1 MAEFLMALSEE
12 EATLLSRV
20 AIGFVV
26 CLGAII
32 GSFLNVCIYR
42 IPMNQSVSYPRS
54 HCFSCGKTIPWYHN
68 IPVLTWFILRGKCAN
83 CKAPISFRYPAI
95 EAITAVL
102 FLMVFQMWGNP
113 KLFGLNPLSIPEL
126 IPFFWLFVAST
137 VVDVMID
144 IDHRILLDRISL
156 GGTLL
161 TFVVA
166 GAFPALHGSNLWYE
180 GLLTSFCGALAG
192 FGIGFAIAFFGE
204 RIFLQDAFGFGDV
217 KWMML
222 FGAIFGWQGLLWIM
236 LMASLIGL
244 VMGCGVLIYNR
255 VKGLSD
261 EQAVAI
267 PFGPALGTAALV
279 WLFWSRAILKA
290 FLAMRDWVL
299 LHEQGFLW
307 VFVPVLLLMSGW
319 LIFRIR
325 MIRKY
330 NRELMEAEAS
340 ETEATLEPIADPTT
354 DQEQPHA

>member
-1 MAEFLMALSEE
+1 MADFLIGLSEE
-12 EATLLSRV
+12 DATFLARV
-20 AIGFVV
+20 MIGFVV

-42 IPMNQSVSYPRS
+42 IPMELSVSRPRS

-68 IPVLTWFILRGKCAN
+68 IPVLTWFILRGKCSN

-95 EAITAVL
+95 EALTAIL
-102 FLMVFQMWGNP
+102 FLAVFQMWGNP
-113 KLFGLNPLSIPEL
+113 ALFGLNPLSVPEL

-137 VVDVMID
+137 VVNVMID

-161 TFVVA
+161 TFA
-166 GAFPALHGSNLWYE
+166 ASTAFPILHGCTLWYD
-180 GLLTSFCGALAG
+180 GLLTSFYGALAG
-192 FGIGFAIAFFGE
+192 FGIGFAIAFLGE

-222 FGAIFGWQGLLWIM
+222 FGAIFGWQGLLWIL
-236 LMASLIGL
+236 LMSSFIGL
-244 VMGCGVLIYNR
+244 LMGAGVLLYNR
-255 VKGLSD
+255 IKGLAD

-267 PFGPALGTAALV
+267 PFGPALGTAALL
-279 WLFWSRAILKA
+279 WLFWSRVILKTCIA
-290 FLAMRDWVL
+290 LRDWVL
-299 LHEQGFLW
+299 MHEQGFMMG
-307 VFVPVLLLMSGW
+307 FIPVLLLMSGW

-330 NRELMEAEAS
+330 NRELMDEAED
-340 ETEATLEPIADPTT
+340 ETVEPLEKIEADAE
-354 DQEQPHA
+354 QETPHA

>member
-1 MAEFLMALSEE
+1 MAEYLMGLSEE
-12 EATLLSRV
+12 DATFLARI

-26 CLGAII
+26 CLGAVI

-42 IPMNQSVSYPRS
+42 IPMELSVSRPRS

-113 KLFGLNPLSIPEL
+113 KLFGLNALSIPEL

-137 VVDVMID
+137 IVNVMID

-161 TFVVA
+161 TFIVSA
-166 GAFPALHGSNLWYE
+166 AFPVLHGSNLWYQ
-180 GLLTSFCGALAG
+180 GLLSSFSGAA
-192 FGIGFAIAFFGE
+192 IGFAIGFVIAFAGE

-222 FGAIFGWQGLLWIM
+222 FGALFGWQGLLWIL
-236 LMASLIGL
+236 LMSSFLGL
-244 VMGCGVLIYNR
+244 VMGIGVLIYNR
-255 VKGLSD
+255 VKGLDD
-261 EQAVAI
+261 EQAIAI
-267 PFGPALGTAALV
+267 PFGPALGVAALL
-279 WLFWSRAILKA
+279 WLFWSTAILDG
-290 FLAMRDWVL
+290 FVRLRLWVL
-299 LHEQGFLW
+299 DHEQGFLMA
-307 VFVPVLLLMSGW
+307 FVPVILVLSIW

-330 NRELMEAEAS
+330 NREAMALETLEDEAPEAEGAEGEES
-340 ETEATLEPIADPTT
+340 T
-354 DQEQPHA
+354 DA

>member
-1 MAEFLMALSEE
+1 MLDFLMGLSEE
-12 EATLLSRV
+12 EATYLSRV
-20 AIGFVV
+20 LIGFVV
-26 CLGAII
+26 CLGAVI

-42 IPMNQSVSYPRS
+42 IPMGQSVSTPRS

-113 KLFGLNPLSIPEL
+113 GLFGLNALSIPEL

-137 VVDVMID
+137 VVNVMID
-144 IDHRILLDRISL
+144 IDHRILLDRISI
-156 GGTLL
+156 GGTLV
-161 TFVVA
+161 TFA
-166 GAFPALHGSNLWYE
+166 AAAAFPMLHGEMVWYQ
-180 GLLTSFCGALAG
+180 GLLTAFYGALIG
-192 FGIGFAIAFFGE
+192 FAIGFAIAFLGE

-222 FGAIFGWQGLLWIM
+222 FGALFGWVGLMWIM
-236 LMASLIGL
+236 LMASFLGL
-244 VMGCGVLIYNR
+244 AMGVGVLIYNR
-255 VKGLSD
+255 IKGLSD

-267 PFGPALGTAALV
+267 PFGPALGVAALL
-279 WLFWSRAILKA
+279 WLFWSNAILRA
-290 FLAMRDWVL
+290 FVCLRDWVL
-299 LHEQGFLW
+299 LHEQSFLMG
-307 VFVPVLLLMSGW
+307 FVPVLLLLSGW

-330 NRELMEAEAS
+330 NREAMEAEA
-340 ETEATLEPIADPTT
+340 EDDATLQPIAPESDA
-354 DQEQPHA
+354 DKESPHA